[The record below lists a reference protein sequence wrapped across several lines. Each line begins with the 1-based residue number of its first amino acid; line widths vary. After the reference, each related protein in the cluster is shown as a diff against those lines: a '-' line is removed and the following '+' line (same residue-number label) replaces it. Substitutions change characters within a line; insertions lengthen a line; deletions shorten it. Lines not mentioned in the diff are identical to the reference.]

1 MLIKKVVE
9 DHVASFETFLLR
21 ENIRTAFAYLFEI
34 KIKFLLGCLVLRVSL
49 VNIHH
54 NKSSKKYDNSSIC
67 DKTNESI
74 RRG

>member
-1 MLIKKVVE
+1 M
-9 DHVASFETFLLR
+9 
-21 ENIRTAFAYLFEI
+21 AFAYLFET
-34 KIKFLLGCLVLRVSL
+34 KIKFLPGCLVLRVSL

-54 NKSSKKYDNSSIC
+54 NKSSKKYNNSSIC